1 MSSLIFSGRSNS
13 TLTKSI
19 CRILK
24 KKEEIDVC
32 GDVSIQNFPSGE
44 TYCQYQDNI
53 RGKDV
58 FIVQATN
65 NPNED
70 WMELFLLT
78 QTARL
83 ASANKITA
91 VIPYFSYA
99 RQDRKSK
106 PRSPISARLVL
117 DLLQTAG
124 ATRIITLDLHN
135 ISIQGFSS
143 IPLDTLLPCN
153 LLIDY
158 FKKTHLKRK
167 TDTDKWVIFS
177 PDVGGIKKIEKYA
190 ESFGMDFG
198 MIHKKRLNADKVEQ
212 KMIIGSVKGKNI
224 LMIDDMSES
233 LGTLSGAAKLLKSKG
248 AKKIVSFVTHLPLTE
263 KGKQNLEKERYI
275 DTIVTTNSIEGVSD
289 HPRVHK
295 IDIAPMLSDAISR
308 TMNNKSIS
316 SLFDIKGF

>member
-1 MSSLIFSGRSNS
+1 MSSLIFSGRSNTS
-13 TLTKSI
+13 LTNSI

-24 KKEEIDVC
+24 RKEEIEAC
-32 GDVSIQNFPSGE
+32 GKVEIKSFPSGE
-44 TYCQYQDNI
+44 TYCQYEDNI

-58 FIVQATN
+58 FIVQSTN

-158 FKKTHLKRK
+158 FKKRHLKRK
-167 TDTDKWVIFS
+167 TDADKWIIVS
-177 PDVGGIKKIEKYA
+177 PDVGGVKKIEKYA
-190 ESFGMDFG
+190 ESLGMDFG
-198 MIHKKRLNADKVEQ
+198 MIHKKRFDADKVEQ
-212 KMIIGSVKGKNI
+212 KMIVGNIKGKNI

-248 AKKIVSFVTHLPLTE
+248 AKKIISFVTHLPLTQT
-263 KGKQNLEKERYI
+263 GKENLENEKHI
-275 DTIVTTNSIEGVSD
+275 DTILTTNSTSD
-289 HPRVHK
+289 IPNHPKIHK

>member
-1 MSSLIFSGRSNS
+1 MDPEKLILSFVVAPLSKAGQPRQKASRQH
-13 TLTKSI
+13 TKTEETE
-19 CRILK
+19 RQRNQRGGG
-24 KKEEIDVC
+24 KKERERTRRDRENRNKK
-32 GDVSIQNFPSGE
+32 DRE
-44 TYCQYQDNI
+44 KTY
-53 RGKDV
+53 
-58 FIVQATN
+58 
-65 NPNED
+65 
-70 WMELFLLT
+70 
-78 QTARL
+78 TA
-83 ASANKITA
+83 
-91 VIPYFSYA
+91 
-99 RQDRKSK
+99 
-106 PRSPISARLVL
+106 
-117 DLLQTAG
+117 
-124 ATRIITLDLHN
+124 
-135 ISIQGFSS
+135 
-143 IPLDTLLPCN
+143 
-153 LLIDY
+153 
-158 FKKTHLKRK
+158 KRK

-212 KMIIGSVKGKNI
+212 KMIIGNVRGKNI

-263 KGKQNLEKERYI
+263 KGKQNLEKESYI